1 MGYQK
6 PKGTADILP
15 GESSLW
21 QKVEKTA
28 EDVFSAYRF
37 SEIRTPIFEQ
47 YEVFQRSSGETS
59 DIVSKEMY
67 DFYDKGE
74 RHMSLRPEG
83 TAGVV
88 RAYVENKL
96 YGPEHVKPYKVW
108 YKGPMFRYERPQ
120 SGRQRQFHQIGVE
133 AFGSASPEI
142 DVDIMSMAIRFLS
155 EFNINN
161 YKLVINSL
169 GDKESRQRYH
179 EALINYLVPFKDSLS
194 EDSKR
199 RLDKNPLRILDS
211 KDDNDKKIVKN
222 APSILDFL
230 SDESQIHFKRVQELL
245 NALNIEFEIDV
256 NMVRGLDYYNNTI
269 FEIMV
274 SDKAF
279 DNKETTVIAGGRYNG
294 LVEELGGPETPG
306 FGFGMGVERL
316 LLLIDEAKKQELYT
330 NSLDVFVV
338 AIGQDAQT
346 QSLITLN
353 ELRKVGIKADRDFLD
368 RKVKGQFKMANNL
381 NAKFVVTLGESELES
396 QTATVKNMESGNQ
409 IEVPFIELAA
419 KITELLEEA
428 K

>member
-15 GESSLW
+15 GESNLW
-21 QKVEKTA
+21 QKVEQTA
-28 EDVFSAYRF
+28 EEVFSAYRF

-142 DVDIMSMAIRFLS
+142 DVDIMSMALTFLS
-155 EFNINN
+155 KFNVTS

-169 GDKESRQRYH
+169 GDKESRDRYH
-179 EALINYLVPFKDSLS
+179 EALINYLTPFKDELS

-199 RLDKNPLRILDS
+199 RLEKNPLRILDS
-211 KDDNDKKIVKN
+211 KDANDKKIVEN

-230 SDESQIHFKRVQELL
+230 SEKSQKHFSRVQELL
-245 NALNIEFEIDV
+245 NALGIDFTIDS

-316 LLLIDEAKKQELYT
+316 LLLIDEDTKKQLAQD
-330 NSLDVFVV
+330 SLDVFIAV
-338 AIGQDAQT
+338 IGEDAQK
-346 QSLITLN
+346 QSLILLN
-353 ELRKVGIKADRDFLD
+353 KLRNSGISADRDFLD
-368 RKVKGQFKMANNL
+368 RKIKGQFKMANNL
-381 NAKFVVTLGESELES
+381 NSKYVITIGESELEKQS
-396 QTATVKNMESGNQ
+396 ASVKDMNSGKE
-409 IEVPFIELAA
+409 IEVPFENLVN
-419 KITELLEEA
+419 KITELLEEV